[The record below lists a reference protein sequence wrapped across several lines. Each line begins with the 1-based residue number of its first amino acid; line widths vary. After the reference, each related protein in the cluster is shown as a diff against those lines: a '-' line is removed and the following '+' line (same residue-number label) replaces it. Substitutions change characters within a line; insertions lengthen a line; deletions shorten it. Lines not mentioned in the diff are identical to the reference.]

1 MKEMIFTKDE
11 SEFIQDCLQNEI
23 IGIQSGFYGQDM
35 KITKKNDKRKKECE
49 RLIKKF
55 QRAEKKI
62 KVSSAKGK
70 GRSLQYWV
78 CERIAKMFGIDF
90 DQSDDNCL
98 IHSREMGQHGTDI
111 IVRGNIYKDFPFDIE
126 CKSCES
132 LSVPEWVRQA
142 RENNK
147 KENRDWLVVFKK
159 QTIGGEP
166 LVIME
171 WKTFEKIFLD
181 GKKRM
186 DKMKG
191 KNYAKRSKSK

>member
-11 SEFIQDCLQNEI
+11 SEFIQDCLNNEI
-23 IGIQSGFYGQDM
+23 ISLQSGFFGQDM
-35 KITKKNDKRKKECE
+35 EITKNNDKRKKECE

-70 GRSLQYWV
+70 GRNLQYWV
-78 CERIAKMFGIDF
+78 CERIAKMFGIEF
-90 DQSDDNCL
+90 IQSDDNCL

-111 IVRGNIYKDFPFDIE
+111 VLHGNVYKDFPFDIE

-132 LSVPEWVRQA
+132 LSIPEWVRQA
-142 RENNK
+142 RANK
-147 KENRDWLVVFKK
+147 KENRDWLVIFKK
-159 QTIGGEP
+159 QTIGHEP

-171 WKTFEKIFLD
+171 WKTFEKTFLS
-181 GKKRM
+181 GKKEK
-186 DKMKG
+186 DE
-191 KNYAKRSKSK
+191 